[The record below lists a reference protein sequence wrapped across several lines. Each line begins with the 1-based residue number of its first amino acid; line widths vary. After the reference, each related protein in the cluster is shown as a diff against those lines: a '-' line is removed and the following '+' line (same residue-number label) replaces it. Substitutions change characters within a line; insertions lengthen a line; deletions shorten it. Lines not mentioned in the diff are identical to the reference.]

1 MKSNNLTL
9 GDILNSPNQYVIPVF
24 QRYYRWDQPEWEKLW
39 ESLAGLQK
47 PEKTGR
53 HFLGFIVL
61 VPEPPSPGKLTRY
74 YLIDGQQRLT
84 TLSILLCALRD
95 AAIAASLP
103 ELADEIAETCL
114 IHRHRRGIDRF
125 RLYPKQRDREHFT
138 AAVLRQTQAEGRVG
152 SAVRYFDG
160 RLAAIPGAG
169 TEEGLRAF
177 FALLMQRVEFVHA
190 TLEGENAFNIFKS
203 LNSTGVPLGQA
214 DLIRNFMFMHVPVED
229 QDQFDDDLWKPTE
242 RRFEDAEGN
251 LDAERF
257 SAFFRD
263 NMMRDGEYI
272 PVTDT
277 FEAFQSRYTATGFDP
292 FAVAA
297 DLKLASDWYAIISG
311 GEPDPCPEVESALV
325 GLRELESSTTY
336 SLLLNLY
343 RRRHA
348 GSLAES
354 DLADAVRLLTGFIL
368 RRLVCGEN
376 SRGYSRLF
384 VQAITDLGDR
394 PVENLRRFL
403 EARDFP
409 DTPRFVEAFVR
420 FNLYGSRYRKT
431 VLEALERSHGHKEP
445 ADLRNAQVEHIMPQT
460 LSDAWRSTLG
470 DAAEEIHSVWLHT
483 PGNLTLTGYN
493 PELHNKPFAAKR
505 LDYQASNYVL
515 TRSLADSG
523 SWGAVE
529 IQSRGQELAKRAAT
543 IWPGPAAPVRRSEPR
558 TEGVEPARY
567 GLRRGYWTGLREH
580 VAAVGSPLKL
590 RAPTNTYDLRCGR
603 IGAGARLHAYI
614 TLRHRWISA
623 AVIFDGKQAKQEYQ
637 EIRAHREAIESEIG
651 ARLHWTNRPDGKT
664 FEVVYRNPVDPT
676 AEALWPTYFD
686 WQRRALETL
695 HRVFGSRVAKAA
707 PAEPGGSPGDGL
719 NATQQRHVEYWSAL
733 RERMTESHSPL
744 KARKPLPQSWADFSI
759 GHHYFNL
766 AATTNKTTG
775 SIAVIL
781 ILHGSQAKTHF
792 RALEAYREA
801 IEEELR
807 HPLDWRECPDASLSQ
822 IEFRRHGVD
831 PTDRSAWPDQHRW
844 LQENLEALYR
854 AFEPRIKALKMD
866 ANPVE
871 LITDT

>member
-1 MKSNNLTL
+1 MKSNNVTL

-84 TLSILLCALRD
+84 TLSLVLCALRD
-95 AAIAASLP
+95 TAHAADLA

-114 IHRHRRGIDRF
+114 IHRHKKGIDRF
-125 RLYPKQRDREHFT
+125 RLYPKQRDREHFV
-138 AAVLRQTQAEGRVG
+138 AAVQRQPQADGRIA
-152 SAVRYFDG
+152 SAVRYFAG

-169 TEEGLRAF
+169 TEDGLRTF

-263 NMMRDGEYI
+263 NLMRDGDYVAI
-272 PVTDT
+272 KDT
-277 FEAFQSRYTATGFDP
+277 FDAFQARYTATGFDP
-292 FAVAA
+292 FALAG
-297 DLKLASDWYAIISG
+297 DLKTASDWYAIISG
-311 GEPDPCPEVESALV
+311 NEPDPSADVEAALV

-343 RRRHA
+343 RRRQA
-348 GSLAES
+348 GRIADA
-354 DLADAVRLLTGFIL
+354 DLATAIRLLSGFIL

-376 SRGYSRLF
+376 SRGYSHLF
-384 VQAITDLGDR
+384 VQAIVELGDQ
-394 PVENLRRFL
+394 PVDNLRRFL

-409 DTPRFVEAFVR
+409 DTPQFVESFVR

-460 LSDAWRSTLG
+460 LTDAWRSSLG
-470 DAAEEIHSVWLHT
+470 SEAVEIHATWLHT

-493 PELHNKPFAAKR
+493 PELYNKPFAAKR
-505 LDYQASNYVL
+505 LDYRASNYVL
-515 TRSLADSG
+515 TRSLADSEY
-523 SWGAVE
+523 WGVTE
-529 IQSRGQELAKRAAT
+529 IQRRGQEMAERAAG
-543 IWPGPAAPVRRSEPR
+543 IWPGPAAPVRRPESRSVGNESDR
-558 TEGVEPARY
+558 L
-567 GLRRGYWTGLREH
+567 GLRRRYWTRLREY
-580 VAAVGSPLKL
+580 VAAMGSPLKL
-590 RAPTNTYDLRCGR
+590 QEPRNSYDMRCGR
-603 IGAGARLHAYI
+603 IGAGARLQAYI
-614 TLRHRWISA
+614 TLRDRWISA
-623 AVIFDGKQAKQEYQ
+623 AVVFDGKQAKQDYQ
-637 EIRAHREAIESEIG
+637 RIRGHREAIEAEIG
-651 ARLHWTNRPDGKT
+651 AKLHWTNRSDGKS
-664 FEVVYRNPVDPT
+664 FEVVYRNPVDPSVET
-676 AEALWPTYFD
+676 LWPAYFD

-695 HRVFGSRVAKAA
+695 HRVFGSRIAKAA
-707 PAEPGGSPGDGL
+707 PAEPDGSPEDGL
-719 NATQQRHVEYWSAL
+719 NVTERRHVEYWSAL
-733 RERMTESHSPL
+733 RERLAESLSPL
-744 KARKPLPQSWADFSI
+744 KSRKPLPQSWADFSI
-759 GHHYFNL
+759 GHYNFNL

-781 ILHGSQAKTHF
+781 VLHGPLAKTHF
-792 RALEAYREA
+792 RALEADREA
-801 IEEELR
+801 IEGELGQ
-807 HPLDWRECPDASLSQ
+807 PLDWRECPDAKLSQ
-822 IEFRRHGVD
+822 VEFRRHGVD
-831 PTDRSAWPDQHRW
+831 PADRSAWPDQHRW
-844 LQENLEALYR
+844 LQENLEAFYR
-854 AFEPRIKALKMD
+854 VFAPRIKALKGEEV
-866 ANPVE
+866 PVE
-871 LITDT
+871 